1 MDSEKRKEQKRL
13 AAQRYRERHPEKV
26 KLRNKEQYERNKE
39 KRKEYQKQYVE
50 NNKKRIVVRAKIR
63 YEKNKDTLLSGMKEF
78 RKNNKE
84 LVAKRERK
92 YDLWT
97 KYRITPEQLEQM
109 WEQQDGRCANRK
121 CGDFLT
127 TGKSGYC
134 VDHCHSTNR
143 VRGLLCRTCNLALGH
158 VQDSEP
164 KLIGLAEYLY
174 KNRTI

>member
-1 MDSEKRKEQKRL
+1 METEKRREQKRL
-13 AAQRYRERHPEKV
+13 AAQRYRERHPEIV
-26 KLRNKEQYERNKE
+26 KARNKEQYEKNKA
-39 KRKEYQKQYVE
+39 KRIEFQKEYYQE
-50 NNKKRIVVRAKIR
+50 
-63 YEKNKDTLLSGMKEF
+63 NKDKVLAVQQKRYSQKKDQILQQAKEF
-78 RKNNKE
+78 RKNNPV

-92 YDLWT
+92 YDLWA
-97 KYRITPEQLEQM
+97 KYKITPEQIVQM
-109 WEQQDGRCANRK
+109 WESQEGRCANRK

-134 VDHCHSTNR
+134 VDHCHSTNK

-174 KNRTI
+174 RSRT